1 MITKNSHQ
9 RYWFFSPFMAFCAVY
24 LLCISTSELPLS
36 DGSVLCEQKVGTAA
50 RFGSVLALQKVTRQ
64 ALQ

>member
-1 MITKNSHQ
+1 
-9 RYWFFSPFMAFCAVY
+9 MAFCAVY

-36 DGSVLCEQKVGTAA
+36 DGSVLCKQKVETAA
-50 RFGSVLALQKVTRQ
+50 QFGSVLALQKVTRQ